1 MIMYYVHATWGMKLH
16 STVNDGAS
24 KDFYFFFD
32 EFNYSGNGVKNS
44 HFITVCECRAKVKT
58 PGLRPP

>member
-1 MIMYYVHATWGMKLH
+1 MIMYNVHATWGMKLH

-32 EFNYSGNGVKNS
+32 EFN
-44 HFITVCECRAKVKT
+44 
-58 PGLRPP
+58 